1 MAVSEPR
8 EMMEKAATSLSLCTH
23 SKLRVIIR
31 LEEEDVS
38 VMLLDLWVV
47 KGKEMSLF
55 LSSHMSKW
63 VDFTP
68 ILPCELPLARSP
80 RSRGGR

>member
-47 KGKEMSLF
+47 KGKEMSPF
-55 LSSHMSKW
+55 LSSHMHMSK
-63 VDFTP
+63 
-68 ILPCELPLARSP
+68 
-80 RSRGGR
+80 

>member
-8 EMMEKAATSLSLCTH
+8 EMMEKAATSLSLCTQ
-23 SKLRVIIR
+23 SKL

-55 LSSHMSKW
+55 LSSYMSK
-63 VDFTP
+63 
-68 ILPCELPLARSP
+68 
-80 RSRGGR
+80 